1 MTVPGEF
8 ASVTR
13 QFAATPAL
21 AKSTSK
27 TSSSNVSGVIECAV
41 WPVTGSV
48 LIRFDP
54 DLISAAYLLRML
66 DQARH
71 RPPIAR

>member
-1 MTVPGEF
+1 MRP
-8 ASVTR
+8 
-13 QFAATPAL
+13 
-21 AKSTSK
+21 
-27 TSSSNVSGVIECAV
+27 GVIECAV

-54 DLISAAYLLRML
+54 ELIGAAYLLRVL

-71 RPPIAR
+71 ASAHSR